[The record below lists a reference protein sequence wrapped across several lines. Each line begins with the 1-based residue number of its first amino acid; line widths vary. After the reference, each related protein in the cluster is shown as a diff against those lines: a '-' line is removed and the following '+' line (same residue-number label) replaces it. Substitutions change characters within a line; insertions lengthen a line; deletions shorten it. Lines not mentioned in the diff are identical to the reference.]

1 MFVLFE
7 LPFLDHFYLLY
18 KNTYIQD
25 FVRKLVLQAWPGTAL
40 YATTFLRDERQAEV
54 SLFLFLYALTLPNLY
69 CLLFLLLK
77 THCVQKFVQNHGSRV
92 LTSPLPVDV
101 CRSKMSLHIRT
112 KCSVQR
118 AECQVGNSL
127 KGVGLSFCYY
137 TLVAMMNTM
146 RRLLECS

>member
-1 MFVLFE
+1 M
-7 LPFLDHFYLLY
+7 
-18 KNTYIQD
+18 
-25 FVRKLVLQAWPGTAL
+25 QAWPGTGL

-69 CLLFLLLK
+69 CLLFLFLK

-92 LTSPLPVDV
+92 LKSPLPVDV

-118 AECQVGNSL
+118 AECQVRNSL

-146 RRLLECS
+146 RRLLECSYKHFN

>member
-1 MFVLFE
+1 M
-7 LPFLDHFYLLY
+7 
-18 KNTYIQD
+18 
-25 FVRKLVLQAWPGTAL
+25 QAWPGTGL

-69 CLLFLLLK
+69 YLLFLLLK

-92 LTSPLPVDV
+92 LKSPLPVDV

-112 KCSVQR
+112 KCSVQW
-118 AECQVGNSL
+118 AECQVRNSL

-137 TLVAMMNTM
+137 TFVAMMNTM